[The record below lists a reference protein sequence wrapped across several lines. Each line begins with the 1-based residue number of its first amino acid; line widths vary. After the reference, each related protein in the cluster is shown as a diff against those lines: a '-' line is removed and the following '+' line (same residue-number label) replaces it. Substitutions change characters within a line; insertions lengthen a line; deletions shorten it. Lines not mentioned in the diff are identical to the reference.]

1 MDSIISSALEE
12 ICFHGQIGISLPSLC
27 TKIGIPPSLKP
38 SLWKN
43 LLSIPVLRFKA
54 PNADFLNPTD
64 ASIQCAEVAE
74 KLDVTI
80 FAHETLRNNFVGLY
94 DENVQLSSQQRRT
107 LERLVIAR
115 TNGVT
120 QSQLAKEFGIEGK
133 NFFYILKNLECRGL
147 ILKQPAVV
155 RKKEHCSE
163 GESKKSSPVVTNLI
177 YLHRYAKRLG
187 SQQRFEINKNEL
199 TVESLGY
206 DDENVPVDDGFAL
219 ENTKDNVR
227 VNDYLPAMK
236 AVCDKLEEANGKVLV
251 VSDIKRDLGYTRSSG
266 HRAWRN
272 IYHRLKDAG
281 LVEEL
286 HAAVNEKAEIC
297 LRLLKRFPEKN
308 LEAKLLRCDDHLDK
322 GQQLKFGR
330 SILNGDQILE
340 LPIDNQIYNMVDAEG
355 SEGLPV
361 MTVCERLGIDKK
373 RSYSRFFNMFSK
385 FGMHLQ
391 AESHKKTTAY
401 RVWTSGNSYCKSS
414 NAFLFKSKDA
424 NDEKQISSLDHGHSE
439 APDESNQSLI
449 EYNPSTSAVGSFTPV
464 RVNDIENDTE
474 ISCGSPGETNHI
486 VLYSDNAQRLPSEQS
501 NTARD
506 AELDLVIIESQI
518 CAPQPQPIGPDLLRP
533 SDSSSYKTYS
543 SQVLTADAARREQRI
558 LGRLQDEKFILRA
571 ELYRWLVELEKEKST
586 KLDRK
591 TVDRLLKKLQQQGQC
606 KCVHINVPVVTNCG
620 RSRIT
625 QVVLHPSVEALHQEL
640 ISEIHDRLRS
650 FEMQIRGHGTSKL
663 KRNDSIPVLDG
674 VQRTQ
679 GHVDSDAKAAK
690 SEAMRANGF
699 VLAKMV
705 RSKLLHRFLWGF
717 LSSFH
722 GWDDLSLE
730 KHLRDQKNLHG
741 SCILFSLEAAIK
753 AIPLELFLQVVGT
766 TLRFDDMIEK
776 CKKGFCLSDLQIE
789 EYKLLMD
796 TQATVRLSLLIDILR
811 RLKLIRL
818 VPDECSDN
826 RLKVPH
832 ANLTHAME
840 LKPYIE
846 EPLSWVATSTSK
858 SLDLRPRIRHD
869 FILSNR
875 EAVDDYWKTLEYC
888 YAATD
893 PRAALHAFPGSAVHE
908 VFLNRSWVSDRVM
921 TADQRSEL
929 LKRIVKDDLNVKLSY
944 RDCEKIAKDLNL
956 TLQQVLRVYYDNKQK
971 RLNRFRGVPN
981 CNKEQYQRERN
992 KRSSDRKRK
1001 RCSTVKP
1008 KESIKTIART
1018 IQLDEKEVAALPD
1031 GIDGLKEDC
1040 SLASS
1045 VRPDVFQACQEADSV
1060 EAVDKLGSLEG
1071 DEECYSLISQNFF
1084 PKMKPTRKKRIS
1096 WTDKADRELITQY
1109 ARYRAAMGAKF
1120 HRVDWTSLAGLPSP
1134 PQACARRMASLNRSE
1149 NFRKTL
1155 MKLCNM
1161 LSEQYMRHLEKC
1173 QNRSSDNSD
1182 CRLLRFP
1189 TIQFSNGIEHGGD
1202 SGFEE
1207 ERWDDFDDRKIKSAL
1222 EDVLRFKQ
1230 FAKLEAS
1237 TRVGSVSAERSS
1249 INMDSEDPRG
1259 PEMVLANTHDEDI
1272 GMLGAL
1278 RHKGS
1283 FRSSERHCFHQKLVK
1298 LWNVGNGVGRQ
1309 VYESLA
1315 VSNAVELFKLVFLS
1329 ISTAPLFPNS
1339 LSETLHRYSEHDLFA
1354 AFSYLRDRKIMI
1366 GGTCGQ
1372 PFVLSQHFM
1381 NSISKSQFPCNTG
1394 RRATNFSAWICERE
1408 KDLMEGGIN
1417 LSADL
1422 QCGDIFHLFSL
1433 VLSGELSLSPCLP
1446 DEGVGEAEDL
1456 RSFKRRAEDNELC
1469 DADKAK
1475 KLKSIAEGEFV
1486 SRREKGFP
1494 GIMVSVYRTTFPTAT
1509 ALELFKN
1516 EETFDPELSN
1526 DERSTNLDHMKE
1538 RLELSNNVT
1547 ALELFKDEETFN
1559 PELSNNESS
1568 TNLEHMKEMLE
1579 LSNNVVVA
1587 SKSGESPWEAMA
1599 SYTEHLLSNLCDGG
1613 EGGHFDPEIIKAVC
1627 TEIQK
1632 AGDQGLSIEDVC
1644 RLVKM
1649 PGEKKPE
1656 IIVDTLQA
1664 FGRAIKVN
1672 AYDSVRVVD
1681 ALYRSKYFLA
1691 TVSCFHQ
1698 YLKPPL
1704 SLTSQE
1710 KDGGNLVLQ
1719 QENQSLGSAMLLGS
1733 VTVGDVHKVTILN
1746 LPEEHALPSNEIPTS
1761 NAKES
1766 CMYGKVDLSK
1776 GDDGAIVYKPFS
1788 GEQLVPILP
1797 WVNADGTINKSVYN
1811 GLVRRVLGTVM
1822 QNPGTL
1828 EDDIIRRMDVL
1839 NPQSCR
1845 KLVELMILDRHLIE
1859 KKMVERTGTGPPAL
1873 LTTLL
1878 GSGCRKS
1885 KLNTVD
1891 PRQRWFCLID
1901 LKLLIMDVNV
1911 MHDLIVHGKDV

>member
-1 MDSIISSALEE
+1 MDSFISSALEE
-12 ICFHGQIGISLPSLC
+12 ICFHGQVGISLSSLC

-54 PNADFLNPTD
+54 PNAEFLNPTD

-74 KLDVTI
+74 KLDI
-80 FAHETLRNNFVGLY
+80 IILAHETLRNNFVGLY
-94 DENVQLSSQQRRT
+94 DDNVQISSQQRRT
-107 LERLVIAR
+107 LERLAIAR
-115 TNGVT
+115 ANGVT

-147 ILKQPAVV
+147 ILKHPAVV

-163 GESKKSSPVVTNLI
+163 GESKNISPVVTNLI

-187 SQQRFEINKNEL
+187 SQQRFEINKDEQ
-199 TVESLGY
+199 TVGSLGY

-219 ENTKDNVR
+219 ENTKDNVL

-272 IYHRLKDAG
+272 ISRRLKDAG

-286 HAAVNEKAEIC
+286 HAVVNEKAEIC

-308 LEAKLLRCDDHLDK
+308 LEPKLLGCDDHLDK
-322 GQQLKFGR
+322 GQQMKFGR
-330 SILNGDQILE
+330 SILNADQIVE
-340 LPIDNQIYNMVDAEG
+340 LPIDNQIYDMVDAEG

-373 RSYSRFFNMFSK
+373 RSYSRFFNMFSR

-414 NAFLFKSKDA
+414 NAFFIKSKDA
-424 NDEKQISSLDHGHSE
+424 DGEKQISSLDRGHSE
-439 APDESNQSLI
+439 APDELKQNLI
-449 EYNPSTSAVGSFTPV
+449 EYNPSTSAVSSFTPV

-486 VLYSDNAQRLPSEQS
+486 VLYSDNAQRLLSENS
-501 NTARD
+501 NTPQD
-506 AELDLVIIESQI
+506 AELDSVIIESQI
-518 CAPQPQPIGPDLLRP
+518 CASQPQPIGLDLLRP
-533 SDSSSYKTYS
+533 SDSGSYQTYS
-543 SQVLTADAARREQRI
+543 SQVLTADGARREQRI
-558 LGRLQDEKFILRA
+558 LGRLQEEKFILRG
-571 ELYRWLVELEKEKST
+571 ELYRWLVEFEKDKST
-586 KLDRK
+586 KMDRK
-591 TVDRLLKKLQQQGQC
+591 TVDRLLKKLQQQGHC
-606 KCVHINVPVVTNCG
+606 KCVHINVPIVTNCG

-663 KRNDSIPVLDG
+663 KRNESIPVLDG
-674 VQRTQ
+674 VHRTQ

-730 KHLRDQKNLHG
+730 KHLHDQKNLHG

-753 AIPLELFLQVVGT
+753 AIPLELFSQVVGT
-766 TLRFDDMIEK
+766 TLKFDDMIEK
-776 CKKGFCLSDLQIE
+776 CNKGFCLSDLHIE

-888 YAATD
+888 YAAADT
-893 PRAALHAFPGSAVHE
+893 RAALHAFPGSAVHE
-908 VFLNRSWVSDRVM
+908 VFLNRSWASDRVM
-921 TADQRSEL
+921 TADQRAAL

-971 RLNRFRGVPN
+971 RLDRFRGVPN
-981 CNKEQYQRERN
+981 SNEEQYQRERN

-1001 RCSTVKP
+1001 RRSTVKSN
-1008 KESIKTIART
+1008 ESIKADART
-1018 IQLDEKEVAALPD
+1018 IQLGEQEVA
-1031 GIDGLKEDC
+1031 
-1040 SLASS
+1040 
-1045 VRPDVFQACQEADSV
+1045 DVLQAYQEADS
-1060 EAVDKLGSLEG
+1060 AKLGSLEG
-1071 DEECYSLISQNFF
+1071 DEECYSLIRQNFF
-1084 PKMKPTRKKRIS
+1084 PKMKPTRKKRIL
-1096 WTDKADRELITQY
+1096 WTDKADRELVTQY

-1134 PQACARRMASLNRSE
+1134 PHACARRMTSLNRSE
-1149 NFRKTL
+1149 KFRKAL

-1161 LSEQYMRHLEKC
+1161 LSERYMRHLEKY
-1173 QNRSSDNSD
+1173 QNRSSDSSD

-1189 TIQFSNGIEHGGD
+1189 AIQFSNGIEHGED

-1230 FAKLEAS
+1230 IAKLEAS
-1237 TRVGSVSAERSS
+1237 TRFGSVSAERSS
-1249 INMDSEDPRG
+1249 INMDPEQERGG
-1259 PEMVLANTHDEDI
+1259 PEMVLATTQGEDI
-1272 GMLGAL
+1272 GMPGAS

-1283 FRSSERHCFHQKLVK
+1283 IRSSERHRFHQKLVK

-1329 ISTAPLFPNS
+1329 ISTAPRFPNS

-1372 PFVLSQHFM
+1372 PFVLSQQFLH
-1381 NSISKSQFPCNTG
+1381 SISKSQFPCNTG
-1394 RRATNFSAWICERE
+1394 KRAAKFSAWIRERE

-1417 LSADL
+1417 LTADL

-1433 VLSGELSLSPCLP
+1433 VFSGELSLSPCLP

-1494 GIMVSVYRTTFPTAT
+1494 GIMVSVHRTTFPTA
-1509 ALELFKN
+1509 
-1516 EETFDPELSN
+1516 
-1526 DERSTNLDHMKE
+1526 
-1538 RLELSNNVT
+1538 T

-1559 PELSNNESS
+1559 PELSNDESS
-1568 TNLEHMKEMLE
+1568 TNLNHMTEMLELSNNVTALELFKGEETFNPELSNDESSTNLDHMKEMLE
-1579 LSNNVVVA
+1579 LSNNVTVA
-1587 SKSGESPWEAMA
+1587 SKSSESLWEAMA
-1599 SYTEHLLSNLCDGG
+1599 SYTEHLLSNPCDEGQ
-1613 EGGHFDPEIIKAVC
+1613 GGHVDPEIIKAVY

-1644 RLVKM
+1644 SLVKM

-1664 FGRAIKVN
+1664 FRRAIKVN

-1681 ALYRSKYFLA
+1681 ALYHSKYFLA

-1698 YLKPPL
+1698 DLKPHL

-1719 QENQSLGSAMLLGS
+1719 QENQSLDSAMLLGS
-1733 VTVGDVHKVTILN
+1733 ITVGDVHKVTILN

-1761 NAKES
+1761 NANES
-1766 CMYGKVDLSK
+1766 CMYGKVGLSK
-1776 GDDGAIVYKPFS
+1776 GDDGAMIYKPFS
-1788 GEQLVPILP
+1788 GERLVPILP

-1828 EDDIIRRMDVL
+1828 EEDIIRRMDVL

-1845 KLVELMILDRHLIE
+1845 KLLELMILDRHLIV
-1859 KKMVERTGTGPPAL
+1859 KKMLQSTGSGPPAL
-1873 LTTLL
+1873 LASLH
-1878 GSGCRKS
+1878 GSSGRKS
-1885 KLNTVD
+1885 TLVCRRHFFANPSST
-1891 PRQRWFCLID
+1891 F
-1901 LKLLIMDVNV
+1901 LL
-1911 MHDLIVHGKDV
+1911 

>member
-12 ICFHGQIGISLPSLC
+12 ICFHGQVGISLSSLC
-27 TKIGIPPSLKP
+27 TKIGVPLPLKP

-54 PNADFLNPTD
+54 PNAEFLNPTD
-64 ASIQCAEVAE
+64 ASIQCSEVAE
-74 KLDVTI
+74 KLNI
-80 FAHETLRNNFVGLY
+80 IILAHETLRNNFVGLY
-94 DENVQLSSQQRRT
+94 DENVQISSQQRRT
-107 LERLVIAR
+107 LERLAIAR

-120 QSQLAKEFGIEGK
+120 QSHLAKEFGIEGK

-163 GESKKSSPVVTNLI
+163 GEFKNSSPVVTNLI

-187 SQQRFEINKNEL
+187 SQQRFEINKEDE
-199 TVESLGY
+199 TVESFGY
-206 DDENVPVDDGFAL
+206 DDENVPDGDGFAL
-219 ENTKDNVR
+219 ENANDNVL

-266 HRAWRN
+266 HKAWRN
-272 IYHRLKDAG
+272 IYRRLKDAG

-286 HAAVNEKAEIC
+286 HAVVNEKAEIC
-297 LRLLKRFPEKN
+297 LRLVKRFPEKN
-308 LEAKLLRCDDHLDK
+308 LEPNLLGCDDHLDS

-330 SILNGDQILE
+330 SILNVDQIVE
-340 LPIDNQIYNMVDAEG
+340 LPIDNQIYDMVDAEG

-373 RSYSRFFNMFSK
+373 RSYSRFFNMFSR

-391 AESHKKTTAY
+391 AESHKKTTVY

-414 NAFLFKSKDA
+414 NAFLIKPSDA
-424 NDEKQISSLDHGHSE
+424 GDDKQISVLDCGHSE
-439 APDESNQSLI
+439 VPDESNQNLI
-449 EYNPSTSAVGSFTPV
+449 ECNPSTSAVGSFTPV
-464 RVNDIENDTE
+464 KVNDMENDTE
-474 ISCGSPGETNHI
+474 ISCSSLGETNHI

-501 NTARD
+501 NTAQD
-506 AELDLVIIESQI
+506 AELDLVMTESPI
-518 CAPQPQPIGPDLLRP
+518 CASPPKPIGVDLMRP
-533 SDSSSYKTYS
+533 SESGSYQPYS
-543 SQVLTADAARREQRI
+543 SQALTADGAQREQRI
-558 LGRLQDEKFILRA
+558 LGRLQDEKFLLRA
-571 ELYRWLVELEKEKST
+571 ELYRWLVELEKDKST

-591 TVDRLLKKLQQQGQC
+591 TVDRLLKKLQQQGHC

-663 KRNDSIPVLDG
+663 KSNDSIPVLDG

-679 GHVDSDAKAAK
+679 GHVESDAKAAK
-690 SEAMRANGF
+690 SEAIRANGF

-722 GWDDLSLE
+722 GWDDDLSLD
-730 KHLRDQKNLHG
+730 KHPHDQKNLHG

-766 TLRFDDMIEK
+766 ALKFDDMIAK
-776 CKKGFCLSDLQIE
+776 CNKGFCLSDLHIE

-826 RLKVPH
+826 ILKVPH

-888 YAATD
+888 YAAAD

-921 TADQRSEL
+921 TADQRAEL
-929 LKRIVKDDLNVKLSY
+929 LKRIVKDDLNEKLSY

-956 TLQQVLRVYYDNKQK
+956 TLQQVLRVYYDKQQK
-971 RLNRFRGVPN
+971 RLNRFRGFPN
-981 CNKEQYQRERN
+981 SNEEQYQRQRN

-1001 RCSTVKP
+1001 RCSTVKS
-1008 KESIKTIART
+1008 KER
-1018 IQLDEKEVAALPD
+1018 EVAALLD
-1031 GIDGLKEDC
+1031 GIDGLKEDY
-1040 SLASS
+1040 SLAPAGPAVS
-1045 VRPDVFQACQEADSV
+1045 QAYQEADSV
-1060 EAVDKLGSLEG
+1060 EAMDKLGSLEE

-1096 WTDKADRELITQY
+1096 WTDKTDRELITQY
-1109 ARYRAAMGAKF
+1109 ARYRAAMGAKV
-1120 HRVDWTSLAGLPSP
+1120 HRVDWTSLAGLPAP
-1134 PQACARRMASLNRSE
+1134 PHACSRRMASLNRSE
-1149 NFRKTL
+1149 KFRKAL

-1161 LSEQYMRHLEKC
+1161 LSERFMRHLEKN
-1173 QNRSSDNSD
+1173 QNKSSGSSD

-1189 TIQFSNGIEHGGD
+1189 AIQFSNGIEHD
-1202 SGFEE
+1202 EDASFEV
-1207 ERWDDFDDRKIKSAL
+1207 ERWDDFDDKKMKSAL

-1230 FAKLEAS
+1230 ITKLDAS
-1237 TRVGSVSAERSS
+1237 TRVRSISAEWSS
-1249 INMDSEDPRG
+1249 INMNSEVNERQG
-1259 PEMVLANTHDEDI
+1259 TEMVLATAQDEDI
-1272 GMLGAL
+1272 GMPGAG
-1278 RHKGS
+1278 RRKGS
-1283 FRSSERHCFHQKLVK
+1283 IRSSEHHRFRQKLVR
-1298 LWNVGNGVGRQ
+1298 LWNVGNGIGRQ
-1309 VYESLA
+1309 VHESLA

-1329 ISTAPLFPNS
+1329 ISTAPQFPNY

-1372 PFVLSQHFM
+1372 PFVLSQQFLH
-1381 NSISKSQFPCNTG
+1381 SISKSPFPCNTG
-1394 RRATNFSAWICERE
+1394 KRAANFSAWIRERE
-1408 KDLMEGGIN
+1408 ELMEGGIN
-1417 LSADL
+1417 LTADL
-1422 QCGDIFHLFSL
+1422 QCGDIFHLFYL
-1433 VLSGELSLSPCLP
+1433 VFSGELSLSPCLP

-1494 GIMVSVYRTTFPTAT
+1494 GIMVSVYCTTFPTAT
-1509 ALELFKN
+1509 ALELFKDA
-1516 EETFDPELSN
+1516 ETLNPELLN
-1526 DERSTNLDHMKE
+1526 DESSTNLDHI
-1538 RLELSNNVT
+1538 
-1547 ALELFKDEETFN
+1547 
-1559 PELSNNESS
+1559 
-1568 TNLEHMKEMLE
+1568 KEMLE
-1579 LSNNVVVA
+1579 FNSNVTVA
-1587 SKSGESPWEAMA
+1587 SKSSDSPWEDMA
-1599 SYTEHLLSNLCDGG
+1599 SYTEHLLSDPSD
-1613 EGGHFDPEIIKAVC
+1613 EGQGDHFDPEIIKAVC
-1627 TEIQK
+1627 SEIQK
-1632 AGDQGLSIEDVC
+1632 AGDQGLSIEDVYS
-1644 RLVKM
+1644 LVKL
-1649 PGEKKPE
+1649 PGEKTPE
-1656 IIVDTLQA
+1656 IIIDTLQA

-1681 ALYRSKYFLA
+1681 ALYYSKYFLS

-1698 YLKPPL
+1698 DLKPSL
-1704 SLTSQE
+1704 SITCQE
-1710 KDGGNLVLQ
+1710 KDGGNLILQ
-1719 QENQSLGSAMLLGS
+1719 QENLSLESAMLSGS
-1733 VTVGDVHKVTILN
+1733 GDAHKVTILN
-1746 LPEEHALPSNEIPTS
+1746 LPEDHPLASNEIPTS
-1761 NAKES
+1761 NANET
-1766 CMYGKVDLSK
+1766 CMYGKVGLSK
-1776 GDDGAIVYKPFS
+1776 GNDGGMIYKPFS
-1788 GEQLVPILP
+1788 GERLVPILP

-1822 QNPGTL
+1822 QNPGIL
-1828 EDDIIRRMDVL
+1828 EEDIIRRMDVL

-1845 KLVELMILDRHLIE
+1845 KLLELMILDRHLVV
-1859 KKMVERTGTGPPAL
+1859 KKMLQTTGTGPPAL
-1873 LTTLL
+1873 LATLL
-1878 GSGCRKS
+1878 GSSCRES
-1885 KLNTVD
+1885 TLVCRRHFFASPTST
-1891 PRQRWFCLID
+1891 FFL
-1901 LKLLIMDVNV
+1901 
-1911 MHDLIVHGKDV
+1911 